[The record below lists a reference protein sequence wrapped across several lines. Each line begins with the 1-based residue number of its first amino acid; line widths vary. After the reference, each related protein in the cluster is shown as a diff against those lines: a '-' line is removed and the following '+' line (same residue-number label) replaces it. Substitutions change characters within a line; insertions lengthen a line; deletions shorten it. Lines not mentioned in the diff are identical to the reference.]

1 LFSTISFK
9 FHTSSITLGNIFTF
23 PPPIIPSLIVFIS
36 SPTTPHKPLHL
47 LPNLSSSTFDITSPE
62 LKIETKNNNN
72 KLNEIKKQRQREE
85 EQLRKKGIKQEK
97 ETLCCKDVIARLIY
111 SKIRKLTANEAMAI
125 VQQQWAPEYR

>member
-1 LFSTISFK
+1 M
-9 FHTSSITLGNIFTF
+9 
-23 PPPIIPSLIVFIS
+23 
-36 SPTTPHKPLHL
+36 
-47 LPNLSSSTFDITSPE
+47 
-62 LKIETKNNNN
+62 KIETKNNNN